1 MSKYLLI
8 IAVWIILYAF
18 PLFLH
23 PLHQPDEARYTEIT
37 REMAADNQWLV
48 LKINGMPYPE
58 KPPLFNWIAAAGF
71 QVFGPE
77 LWVGRMVSALAML
90 FLSLALFAATKKFI
104 GNTAALVASIVALT
118 QLAAAGMGQLF
129 IIDPTFAF
137 LMGLTILLSVRVILS
152 ESKKSYWLFGIA
164 ASLTLGAAVLAK
176 GPVGI
181 ILVGGI
187 VSLWAIITGN
197 FKKLLLLIINPVFW
211 FITIAIVYVYY
222 YYAEKRLPGISNYFF
237 IHENILRYFTK
248 VHKRGAP
255 FWYFIPIFL
264 GGALPW
270 TILMPFAAHFYYKHK
285 SAWLKD
291 KNWLW
296 LAGIWAILPVAFFSL
311 SSSKLPTY
319 ILLSFSGVGLFFGLW
334 IYRISTGDFID
345 YYDQLRKKIK
355 IFYPV
360 VFAGLALTTFV
371 FAIIFLAG
379 VKLSNHMFPEPS
391 IPVWCFAVSLMA
403 FATALIIYFY
413 KWQSLRNMFIIT
425 SIVIIIGTGLI
436 IRVGNF
442 QTGHP
447 ELINELN
454 KLAHP
459 EDIIVQYSVLD
470 MAIPFTL
477 RRNIS
482 SCLVKGDMRYATV
495 VTRLDLEA
503 KHLIDY
509 YIRGEK
515 KYASPTNWPCPENVW
530 YNQKEFVNVFTNET
544 PVLAFTKTK
553 YIEWLRHIKVFP
565 LTNDWKYSIIAN
577 EAYINKYDK

>member
-23 PLHQPDEARYTEIT
+23 PLHQPDEARYTEIS

-58 KPPLFNWIAAAGF
+58 KPPLFNWVAAAGF
-71 QVFGPE
+71 KIFGPE

-90 FLSLALFAATKKFI
+90 FLSLAIFAASKKFI
-104 GNTAALVASIVALT
+104 GITAALVASIVALT

-137 LMGLTILLSVRVILS
+137 LMGLAILLSVRVILS

-176 GPVGI
+176 GPAGV

-187 VSLWAIITGN
+187 VSLWAIVTGN

-222 YYAEKRLPGISNYFF
+222 YLAEKRLPGISNYFF
-237 IHENILRYFTK
+237 IHENILRYFTE
-248 VHKRGAP
+248 VHKRGKP
-255 FWYFIPIFL
+255 FWYFIPVFFA
-264 GGALPW
+264 GALPW
-270 TILMPFAAHFYYKHK
+270 AILMPFAAHFYYKYK
-285 SAWLKD
+285 SAWQKD

-296 LAGIWAILPVAFFSL
+296 LAIIWALLPVAFFSS
-311 SSSKLPTY
+311 SSSKLTTY

-334 IYRISTGDFID
+334 IYRISTDEFID
-345 YYDQLRKKIK
+345 YYKQLHKKIK
-355 IFYPV
+355 ILYPV
-360 VFAGLALTTFV
+360 VFVGLAITSFV

-379 VKLSNHMFPEPS
+379 VKLSNHMFPKPS
-391 IPVWCFAVSLMA
+391 IPVWCFAVALMA
-403 FATALIIYFY
+403 AATALIIYFY
-413 KWQSLRNMFIIT
+413 KWKSLKNMFIVT

-436 IRVGNF
+436 IRAGNL
-442 QTGHP
+442 QTGHYK
-447 ELINELN
+447 LINELN
-454 KLAHP
+454 RLDHP
-459 EDIIVQYSVLD
+459 EDIIIQYSVLD
-470 MAIPFTL
+470 TAIPFTL

-495 VTRLDLEA
+495 VTRLDLKA
-503 KHLIDY
+503 KHIIDY

-515 KYASPTNWPCPENVW
+515 KHATPTNWPCPENVW
-530 YNQKEFVNVFTNET
+530 YSQKEFINVFTNDT